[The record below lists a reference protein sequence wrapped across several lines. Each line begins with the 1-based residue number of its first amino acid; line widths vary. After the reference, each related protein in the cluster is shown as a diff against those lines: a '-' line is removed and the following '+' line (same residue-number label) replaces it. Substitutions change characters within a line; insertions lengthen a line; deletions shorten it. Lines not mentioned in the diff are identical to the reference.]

1 MAKNYSS
8 RIQTE
13 KFFPILLV
21 LSYLCIGF
29 VPNWEAVDKIAPQWL
44 VMTIINLISALYI
57 GIYLKSFNLSLNVS
71 LRTWISVTYISLYYG
86 QEFHITMQL
95 IQLK

>member
-1 MAKNYSS
+1 M
-8 RIQTE
+8 
-13 KFFPILLV
+13 
-21 LSYLCIGF
+21 CIGF

-71 LRTWISVTYISLYYG
+71 LRTWISVTYISFILWAGISYYYAINPTEVIVNIAR
-86 QEFHITMQL
+86 QINVFLMFL
-95 IQLK
+95 FMSVFFS

>member
-13 KFFPILLV
+13 NFFPILLV

-57 GIYLKSFNLSLNVS
+57 GIYLKSFNLSLNVA
-71 LRTWISVTYISLYYG
+71 LELDISNIYFLYYG
-86 QEFHITMQL
+86 QEFIL
-95 IQLK
+95 CN